1 MNIVPQN
8 QPHSELLCSKTSN
21 FLDEFHVSRILKAC
35 NAYKVK
41 GFPVRDVI
49 QVAVENG
56 FSNRSFYQ
64 KLKEA
69 SRIPFAKDTFYRLM
83 NSSSINWRK
92 FTLQIGAGIIQK
104 IEPLTGTDR
113 RNVLIVDDSLFSRA
127 RSKQVELLAKVYDHV
142 THKFTKG
149 FRMLTLGWS
158 DGNTFMPLDHCLL
171 SSANREN
178 RLQEASDKVDA
189 RSNGGKQRKL
199 AQTKAPDVVHTM
211 LKGAKSAQIPAQYVL
226 FDTWFCS
233 PASIIETKNI
243 GYDVIAMVKKTDN
256 IHFRYNGVMQS
267 AQAIFRTSKKRRGVS
282 KYLLSVEAEAV
293 KDGKSIPVKL
303 VFVRNRN
310 NKQDYL
316 ILVST
321 DVSLKEEEIIQTYG
335 KRWSIEVFFKMCK
348 SFLKLGKESHA
359 ISYDAM
365 TSHVAI
371 VFTRYMM
378 LSLEQRRNSDG
389 RSFGGMYYDAYDEL
403 QDLHYSSALILILKE
418 LIDAVKKRMLFMEKE
433 LDSMLE
439 AFIENLPHLWNA
451 CLKQCV

>member
-1 MNIVPQN
+1 
-8 QPHSELLCSKTSN
+8 
-21 FLDEFHVSRILKAC
+21 
-35 NAYKVK
+35 
-41 GFPVRDVI
+41 
-49 QVAVENG
+49 VENG

-92 FTLQIGAGIIQK
+92 FTLQLGAGIIQK